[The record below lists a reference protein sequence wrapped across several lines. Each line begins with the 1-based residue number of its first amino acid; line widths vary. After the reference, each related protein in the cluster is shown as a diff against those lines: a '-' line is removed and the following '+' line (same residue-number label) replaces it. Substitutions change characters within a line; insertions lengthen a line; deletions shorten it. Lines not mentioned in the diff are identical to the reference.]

1 MINKP
6 ELTIGIAFKNPG
18 QDFIIA
24 LQSMFAQS
32 FADWELI
39 LCDDGSTDG
48 ALEFAQSLDDPRLR
62 VISDGGSRGLAPR
75 LNQMVSL
82 ARGNYFFRMDADD
95 IMHPDRLLNQ
105 LAVLERSGAVV
116 GTSAIGIDA
125 NNTPISWKAAAT
137 RQQKGFAARHSFFHP
152 TVAANVGW
160 FRTNAY
166 TEHHVYHRAED
177 AELWCRTTGSSK
189 FEWMQEPLMF
199 IREVGVFSHTKHIG
213 TSLGVLH
220 LAHERSRTGTERVN
234 LLTRELGKLWITLV
248 LDAVGKVDWLVSR
261 RGRALSSAE
270 LDQGKTTIQRIQA
283 QELPTL
289 QRFGTLHPELVA
301 RG

>member
-1 MINKP
+1 MIKP

-24 LQSMFAQS
+24 LQSVFAQS

-62 VISDGGSRGLAPR
+62 VISDGRSRGLAPR
-75 LNQMVSL
+75 LNEMVSL
-82 ARGNYFFRMDADD
+82 ARSDYFFRMDADD
-95 IMHPDRLLNQ
+95 IMHPDRLFKQ
-105 LAVLERSGAVV
+105 LPLVQRCGAVV
-116 GTSAIGIDA
+116 GTSSIGIDA
-125 NNTPISWKAAAT
+125 SNTPVSWKAAAT
-137 RQQKGFAARHSFFHP
+137 RQQKGFAARHSFYHP

-160 FRTNAY
+160 FRKNPY
-166 TEHHVYHRAED
+166 TEHHIYRRSED
-177 AELWCRTTGSSK
+177 AELWCRTTASSK

-199 IREVGVFSHTKHIG
+199 TREVSVFSYTKHIG

-220 LAHERSRTGTERVN
+220 LAHEKSRTTTERVT
-234 LLTRELGKLWITLV
+234 LLTRELAKIWVTLV
-248 LDAVGKVDWLVSR
+248 LDAVGKVDWLISR
-261 RGRALSSAE
+261 RGRALTSAE
-270 LDQGKTTIQRIQA
+270 LDEARTTIRRIQT
-283 QELPTL
+283 QELPTV
-289 QRFGTLHPELVA
+289 QRFGMLHAELVA